1 MILVTGTKRSGT
13 SMWMQIL
20 RASGFEVLG
29 DAFPRDWQDVIGAAN
44 PEGFFESRFR
54 QGIYYRTNPDP
65 RTGAF
70 LRPEDSRR
78 SVVKVFVPGL
88 IRSDLAFVD
97 HVLGT
102 MRNWREYHGSL
113 RRLYELEEAN
123 RPPKTG
129 APRRYLTPT
138 WEWWRENF
146 SLLSDFLTRR
156 YKIHMVAYDTVLER
170 PDEVIPEALE
180 WLGGGDVD
188 AALAAVRP
196 TLRTH
201 RAEALE
207 AVPEVEPEVAAVFDE
222 LYARVR
228 DRKGL
233 DAAFIET
240 LNQTNERIAPRIE
253 QELKE
258 LRRERARR
266 QMEAARR
273 KNEREPGESE

>member
-1 MILVTGTKRSGT
+1 
-13 SMWMQIL
+13 
-20 RASGFEVLG
+20 
-29 DAFPRDWQDVIGAAN
+29 
-44 PEGFFESRFR
+44 
-54 QGIYYRTNPDP
+54 
-65 RTGAF
+65 
-70 LRPEDSRR
+70 
-78 SVVKVFVPGL
+78 
-88 IRSDLAFVD
+88 
-97 HVLGT
+97 
-102 MRNWREYHGSL
+102 
-113 RRLYELEEAN
+113 
-123 RPPKTG
+123 
-129 APRRYLTPT
+129 
-138 WEWWRENF
+138 
-146 SLLSDFLTRR
+146 
-156 YKIHMVAYDTVLER
+156 MVAYDTVLER